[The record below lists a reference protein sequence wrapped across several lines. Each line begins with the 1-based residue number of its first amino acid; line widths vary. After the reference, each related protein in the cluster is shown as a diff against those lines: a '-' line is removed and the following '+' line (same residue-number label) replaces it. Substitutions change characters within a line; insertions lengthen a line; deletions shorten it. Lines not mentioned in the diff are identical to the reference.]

1 MKNEN
6 ELNQMR
12 DVLVLTTGGTIEK
25 TYDEFDGT
33 LENRESQIRNRILK
47 RMRMPYTRLH
57 VYSLMSKD
65 SLHMND
71 FDRSLILKSLGL
83 HMQKGHPMVI
93 MHGTDTMA
101 KTAEYVYKKL
111 RPSVP
116 IVFTGAMRPMGFDD
130 SDATQN
136 VTEALLAAQLIEPGV
151 YISFHNRL
159 FQVPGVRKNKD
170 LRTFE
175 ACPPDEL
182 PRS

>member
-1 MKNEN
+1 MNTN
-6 ELNQMR
+6 DTLNKVR
-12 DVLVLTTGGTIEK
+12 DVIVLTTGGTIEK

-47 RMRMPYTRLH
+47 RLRMPYTHLH

-71 FDRSLILKSLGL
+71 FDRSVILKSLKL
-83 HMQKGHPMVI
+83 HMEKGHPMVI
-93 MHGTDTMA
+93 LHGTDSMA
-101 KTAEYVYKKL
+101 KTAEHIYKNL

-116 IVFTGAMRPMGFDD
+116 IVFTGAMRPMGFED

-136 VTEALLAAQLIEPGV
+136 TTEALLAAQLIQPGV

-159 FQVPGVRKNKD
+159 FQVPGVRKNKM

-175 ACPPDEL
+175 AFLPHEL
-182 PRS
+182 P